1 MAFDGS
7 AIRAVLDGAVS
18 KGAIHGIAALVVGRD
33 GELFHH
39 AAGEATEHTMFRNA
53 SMTKAVAT
61 TAALQLVEQGRLA
74 LDDTV
79 ESILPE
85 FGELKVLDGFDA
97 DNKPRLRA
105 PASRATV
112 RQLMTHSAGLGY
124 FFVSEKLARFH
135 AVTGAPHAM
144 TGLKASLSVPLAHD
158 PGTAWEYGVNTD
170 WLGLVVEK
178 ISGASLGAYLKQHVY
193 GPLRMNE
200 STFAPSAEQKAR
212 LLRVMQR
219 QADGTLEPSVLDLP
233 PTSEWEA
240 GGHGSYGTI
249 QDYGRFV
256 QAWLNDGRG
265 VLGPATAQMAL
276 RDHMGGIRLP
286 EMIKTQMPALSND
299 VPSLP
304 FRQSWGLGFH
314 LMLDDVP
321 GARSA
326 GSADWAGVFNSYYWI
341 DRTKGVGGVLM
352 TQLLPFFDM
361 AVVEA
366 LMGFE
371 GAVYQQVG
379 AVVAAPA

>member
-7 AIRAVLDGAVS
+7 AIRALLDGAVS
-18 KGAIHGIAALVVGRD
+18 KGAIHGIAALVVDRD

-39 AAGEATEHTMFRNA
+39 AAGEANARTIFRNA

-61 TAALQLVEQGRLA
+61 TAALQLMEQGKFG

-97 DNKPRLRA
+97 DDKPRLRA
-105 PASRATV
+105 PASKATI
-112 RQLMTHSAGLGY
+112 RQLMTHSSGLGY
-124 FFVSEKLARFH
+124 FFLSENLARYH
-135 AVTGAPHAM
+135 AVTGAPHVFS
-144 TGLKASLSVPLAHD
+144 GLKASISVPLAHD
-158 PGTAWEYGVNTD
+158 PGTAWEYSVGTD

-178 ISGASLGAYLKQHVY
+178 VSGHSLATYVKQHVY
-193 GPLRMNE
+193 EPLRMND
-200 STFAPSAEQKAR
+200 STFAPNAEQKSR
-212 LLRVMQR
+212 LMRIMQR
-219 QADGTLEPSVLDLP
+219 QADGKLEPSVLDLP
-233 PTSEWEA
+233 AVSEWEA

-256 QAWLNDGRG
+256 QSWLNDGRG
-265 VLGPATAQMAL
+265 ILKPATAQMAVQ
-276 RDHMGGIRLP
+276 DHLGKIKLP
-286 EMIKTQMPALSND
+286 ELLKSQMPVLSND

-304 FRQSWGLGFH
+304 FKQSWGLGFH
-314 LMLDDVP
+314 LMLDNVP

-352 TQLLPFFDM
+352 TQMLPFFDP
-361 AVVEA
+361 AVIEA

-379 AVVAAPA
+379 AVVPAAA

>member
-1 MAFDGS
+1 MAFDGT
-7 AIRAVLDGAVS
+7 AIRALLDGAAA
-18 KGAIHGIAALVVGRD
+18 KGAVHGIAAVVVDRN

-39 AAGEATEHTMFRNA
+39 AAGEANARTMFRNA

-61 TAALQLVEQGRLA
+61 TAALQLVEQGKLG
-74 LDDTV
+74 LDDPV

-85 FGELKVLDGFDA
+85 FGALQVLDGFA
-97 DNKPRLRA
+97 GDNKPRLRA
-105 PASRATV
+105 PKSKATI

-124 FFVSEKLARFH
+124 FFLSENLARYH
-135 AVTGAPHAM
+135 AATGAPHAL
-144 TGLKASLSVPLAHD
+144 TGLKASLSTPLAHD

-178 ISGASLGAYLKQHVY
+178 VSGVSLATYLKQHVY
-193 GPLRMNE
+193 EPLRMNE
-200 STFAPSAEQKAR
+200 STFAPTTEQRSR

-219 QADGTLEPSVLDLP
+219 QNDGTLAPSELDLP
-233 PTSEWEA
+233 AVSEWEA

-256 QAWLNDGRG
+256 HAWLNDGRG
-265 VLGPATAQMAL
+265 VLKPATVQMAL
-276 RDHMGGIRLP
+276 QDHLGKIKLP
-286 EMIKTQMPALSND
+286 EVLKTQMPVLCND

-304 FRQSWGLGFH
+304 FKQSWGLGFH
-314 LMLDDVP
+314 LMLENVP

-326 GSADWAGVFNSYYWI
+326 GTGDWAGVFNSFYWI
-341 DRTKGVGGVLM
+341 DRTRGVGGVLM
-352 TQLLPFFDM
+352 TQLLPFFDG
-361 AVVEA
+361 AVIDT

-379 AVVAAPA
+379 SVLPAQT